1 MLKEYLESIKDLTPE
16 SNELTHRTFLQILL
30 ISLKDDFN
38 TEFKIEHEPKKDK
51 QGGQPDFR
59 VSYQGLNIGYIE
71 NKRVGTDL
79 IQLLKSDQI
88 LKYLELNPNLMLTD
102 YLNFVWV
109 GKDENNAPLIKKEIS
124 VSSLDELSKPLKPNP
139 QTECDLV
146 ELFKSFFN
154 YEAAPITNAKDFATH
169 LSAPTKYLKDAL
181 IQYQEKAQVSS
192 IFNNFKEYLYEEL
205 SFEDFSDALAQT
217 LTYSLFLAKLNHPF
231 EKINLDNVRS
241 SIPENFA
248 VIREM
253 ADFLKKLDAIK
264 EIQWLLDEILSLI
277 NHVNMDSIIKDL
289 NDDKD
294 PYLHFY
300 ETFLSAYDPKLR
312 EKKGVYYTP
321 DSVVKF
327 IINALDSLLKTH
339 FKDAPLGLKSA
350 LDNENIKLLDFATGT
365 GTFLLEAFRK
375 ALETRKTSDGGTST
389 KEDKYQNLLKQFY
402 GFEYL
407 IAPYAIAHLNLSQAF
422 KEEFKKPLKENDAL
436 QIILTN
442 TLIQPS
448 EIAADRGLQP
458 IFEKELKSAQEIKKD
473 EKILIITGNPPY
485 SGASS
490 NEGLFEWEV
499 RATYGIEPEFQTI
512 EIERNVKLT
521 DKIKKLLKNIQT
533 QNEGDKSVKNT
544 NKDALKNLKKL
555 HSKYKLQKEKNPKWL
570 LDDYVKFMRFAQ
582 NKIESLGH
590 GLFGFISNNAF
601 LDNPTFRGLR
611 RSLLECYDELY
622 ILNLHGN
629 ARKKEETPQGAKDEN
644 VFNIM
649 QGVSINLFVKKAQA
663 TKQKILQ
670 KIYYYDVYGERAE
683 KYDFLAQNDL
693 NSIEWLELA
702 PREPFYLLIP
712 QKTSLLDEY
721 EQGFSV
727 QDMFQ
732 VGSTGICSQRDHVV
746 FHKDKESLLKL
757 LKDFSTLEP
766 SELRR
771 IYNIKKDGR
780 DWRLEY
786 AIKDVKANANN
797 LEEYIVSCQYRP
809 FDFYYT
815 YYTGKSKSFIAY
827 PRGEVFKHMLPP
839 PTNPKTPNQTCKNVA
854 LNIARQSKMHGE
866 WRYVMAHKELVD
878 INLIASAG
886 SMGVG
891 YNYPIC
897 QFNNPNY
904 TENFTP
910 EFRSFIDKHY
920 NHSFEPLEVLG
931 YIYALLYSP
940 NYRKRYEE
948 FLKADYPKIL
958 FTNNKDLFRV
968 LSLLGIEL
976 IGLHV
981 LNQESLNHSFEKLKD
996 ATIGGSYYKEAHER
1010 NPIIKK
1016 PSYNEPEQRLYIN
1029 HSAYFRGVSE
1039 EIYNY
1044 MIGGYG
1050 VLDKYLKS
1058 HKNESCNFDHVS
1070 NIIKVIA
1077 RTIEIQK
1084 TLGFLTSDL
1093 PHLKGNDSQALM
1105 QEILQNPPPPPHL
1118 IPISPLSYRAKPKP
1132 SEILTLMPH
1141 SSAKKQAITI
1151 SIAEAEVQPSLYS
1164 VLPNLALI
1172 CDRGSKVSP
1181 ISNVF
1186 VTNMLCDLH
1195 VNGSGSY
1202 AFLLYRLE

>member
-1 MLKEYLESIKDLTPE
+1 MLKEYLEGIKDLTPE
-16 SNELTHRTFLQILL
+16 KNELTHRAFLQILL
-30 ISLKDDFN
+30 KGLKDHFN
-38 TEFKIEHEPKKDK
+38 KELKIEHEPKKDK

-59 VSYQGLNIGYIE
+59 ISYQGLNIGYIE
-71 NKRVGTDL
+71 NKRVGTNL
-79 IQLLKSDQI
+79 SQLLKSDQV

-124 VSSLDELSKPLKPNP
+124 VASPDELSKPLKPNP
-139 QTECDLV
+139 QTERDLI

-169 LSAPTKYLKDAL
+169 LSAPTRYLKDAL
-181 IQYQEKAQVSS
+181 ITYQKDTQVSS

-205 SFEDFSDALAQT
+205 SFEDFSDAFAQT

-241 SIPENFA
+241 SIPKNFA

-264 EIQWLLDEILSLI
+264 EIQWLLNEILSLI
-277 NHVNMDSIIKDL
+277 NHVDMDSIIKDL

-300 ETFLSAYDPKLR
+300 ETFLSTYDHKLR

-448 EIAADRGLQP
+448 EIVAHRGLQP

-473 EKILIITGNPPY
+473 ENILIITGNPPY

-499 RATYGIEPEFQTI
+499 KATYGIDPEFQTI
-512 EIERNVKLT
+512 EIEKNVKLT

-533 QNEGDKSVKNT
+533 QKESNSK
-544 NKDALKNLKKL
+544 KDLKALKSL
-555 HSKYKLQKEKNPKWL
+555 HSKYKLQNEKNPKWL

-582 NKIESLGH
+582 NKIKSLGH

-629 ARKKEETPQGAKDEN
+629 ARKKEKTPQGAKDEN

-649 QGVSINLFVKKAQA
+649 QGVSINLFVKKAQT

-670 KIYYYDVYGERAE
+670 KIYYCDVYGERAG
-683 KYDFLAQNDL
+683 KYAFLAQNDL
-693 NSIEWLELA
+693 NSIEWLEIA
-702 PREPFYLLIP
+702 PRAPFYLLIP
-712 QKTSLLDEY
+712 QETLLLDEY

-732 VGSTGICSQRDHVV
+732 ISSVGIVTG
-746 FHKDKESLLKL
+746 KDRIFIANNAESLKEQVLKYCNE
-757 LKDFSTLEP
+757 FNEQC
-766 SELRR
+766 
-771 IYNIKKDGR
+771 
-780 DWRLEY
+780 
-786 AIKDVKANANN
+786 IKD
-797 LEEYIVSCQYRP
+797 IHYRP
-809 FDFYYT
+809 FDIRKVYYDT
-815 YYTGKSKSFIAY
+815 KKLERARENI
-827 PRGEVFKHMLPP
+827 FKHMLPP
-839 PTNPKTPNQTCKNVA
+839 PPPN
-854 LNIARQSKMHGE
+854 
-866 WRYVMAHKELVD
+866 
-878 INLIASAG
+878 
-886 SMGVG
+886 
-891 YNYPIC
+891 
-897 QFNNPNY
+897 
-904 TENFTP
+904 
-910 EFRSFIDKHY
+910 
-920 NHSFEPLEVLG
+920 
-931 YIYALLYSP
+931 
-940 NYRKRYEE
+940 
-948 FLKADYPKIL
+948 
-958 FTNNKDLFRV
+958 
-968 LSLLGIEL
+968 
-976 IGLHV
+976 
-981 LNQESLNHSFEKLKD
+981 
-996 ATIGGSYYKEAHER
+996 
-1010 NPIIKK
+1010 K
-1016 PSYNEPEQRLYIN
+1016 P
-1029 HSAYFRGVSE
+1029 
-1039 EIYNY
+1039 
-1044 MIGGYG
+1044 
-1050 VLDKYLKS
+1050 
-1058 HKNESCNFDHVS
+1058 
-1070 NIIKVIA
+1070 
-1077 RTIEIQK
+1077 
-1084 TLGFLTSDL
+1084 
-1093 PHLKGNDSQALM
+1093 
-1105 QEILQNPPPPPHL
+1105 
-1118 IPISPLSYRAKPKP
+1118 
-1132 SEILTLMPH
+1132 
-1141 SSAKKQAITI
+1141 
-1151 SIAEAEVQPSLYS
+1151 
-1164 VLPNLALI
+1164 
-1172 CDRGSKVSP
+1172 
-1181 ISNVF
+1181 
-1186 VTNMLCDLH
+1186 
-1195 VNGSGSY
+1195 
-1202 AFLLYRLE
+1202 

>member
-1 MLKEYLESIKDLTPE
+1 MLKEYLEGIKDLTPE
-16 SNELTHRTFLQILL
+16 KNELTHRLFLHNLL
-30 ISLKDDFN
+30 DKLKNHFN
-38 TEFKIEHEPKKDK
+38 KEFKIEHEPNRDK

-71 NKRVGTDL
+71 NKKVGTDL
-79 IQLLKSDQI
+79 SQLLKSDQI
-88 LKYLELNPNLMLTD
+88 LKYLELNPNLMLTN
-102 YLNFVWV
+102 YLNFMWV
-109 GKDENNAPLIKKEIS
+109 GKDEKNAPLIKKEIS
-124 VSSLDELSKPLKPNP
+124 VASLDELSKPLKPNP
-139 QTECDLV
+139 QTERDLIGF
-146 ELFKSFFN
+146 FKGFFN

-181 IQYQEKAQVSS
+181 IKYQEKVQVSS

-241 SIPENFA
+241 SIPKNFA

-264 EIQWLLDEILSLI
+264 EIQWLLNEILSLI
-277 NHVNMDSIIKDL
+277 NHVDMDSIIKDL

-327 IINALDSLLKTH
+327 IINALDSLLKTR

-375 ALETRKTSDGGTST
+375 ALETRKTSDGGIST

-448 EIAADRGLQP
+448 EIAAHRGLQP
-458 IFEKELKSAQEIKKD
+458 IFEKELKSAQEIKKN

-499 RATYGIEPEFQTI
+499 KATYGIEPEFQTI
-512 EIERNVKLT
+512 EIEKNVKLT

-533 QNEGDKSVKNT
+533 QKQGDKSVKNT
-544 NKDALKNLKKL
+544 NKNALKKLKKL
-555 HSKYKLQKEKNPKWL
+555 HSKYKLQKERNPKWL

-644 VFNIM
+644 VFNVM

-663 TKQKILQ
+663 TKQKIH
-670 KIYYYDVYGERAE
+670 YYDVYGQRAA
-683 KYDFLAQNDL
+683 KYAFLAQNDL

-702 PREPFYLLIP
+702 PRAPFYLLIP
-712 QKTSLLDEY
+712 QETPLLDEY

-727 QDMFQ
+727 QEVFQ

-771 IYNIKKDGR
+771 KYNIKKDGR

-839 PTNPKTPNQTCKNVA
+839 PPPTNPKTPNQTRKNVA

-891 YNYPIC
+891 YNYPLYR
-897 QFNNPNY
+897 FRDPNY

-958 FTNNKDLFRV
+958 FTNNKDLFRA

-981 LNQESLNHSFEKLKD
+981 LNQESLNYSFEKLKD
-996 ATIGGSYYKEAHER
+996 ATIGESCYKEEHD
-1010 NPIIKK
+1010 PIIKK
-1016 PSYNEPEQRLYIN
+1016 PLHNEPEKRFYIN
-1029 HSAYFRGVSE
+1029 HSAYFRGVSK
-1039 EIYNY
+1039 EIHDYR
-1044 MIGGYG
+1044 IGGYC

-1058 HKNESCNFDHVS
+1058 HKNEPCVFDHVS

-1105 QEILQNPPPPPHL
+1105 QEILQNPPPPPFNTN
-1118 IPISPLSYRAKPKP
+1118 I
-1132 SEILTLMPH
+1132 
-1141 SSAKKQAITI
+1141 
-1151 SIAEAEVQPSLYS
+1151 
-1164 VLPNLALI
+1164 ALI
-1172 CDRGSKVSP
+1172 LSRQAKAIGDFDFNATFISKEASDNNIYRRGGGS
-1181 ISNVF
+1181 VF
-1186 VTNMLCDLH
+1186 PLFCI
-1195 VNGSGSY
+1195 
-1202 AFLLYRLE
+1202 A

>member
-1 MLKEYLESIKDLTPE
+1 MLKEYLESIKDLTE
-16 SNELTHRTFLQILL
+16 GNELTHRPSLYNLL
-30 ISLKDDFN
+30 NRLKDNFN
-38 TEFKIEHEPKKDK
+38 KEFKIEHEPKKE
-51 QGGQPDFR
+51 QGNQPDFR
-59 VSYQGLNIGYIE
+59 VSFQGLNIGYIE
-71 NKRVGTDL
+71 NKRVGVNL
-79 IQLLKSDQI
+79 SQLLKSDQI
-88 LKYLELNPNLMLTD
+88 RKYLELNPNLMLTD

-109 GKDENNAPLIKKEIS
+109 GKDENNAPLVKKEIS
-124 VSSLDELSKPLKPNP
+124 VASPDELSKPLKPKP
-139 QTECDLV
+139 QTERNLI

-154 YEAAPITNAKDFATH
+154 HEATPITNAKDFATH
-169 LSAPTKYLKDAL
+169 LSPRTRYLKDAL
-181 IQYQEKAQVSS
+181 IKYQEKAQVSS
-192 IFNNFKEYLYEEL
+192 IFKNFKEYLYEEL

-253 ADFLKKLDAIK
+253 ADFLKKLDGIK
-264 EIQWLLDEILSLI
+264 EIQWLLNEILSSI
-277 NHVNMDSIIKDL
+277 NHVGMDSILKDL

-312 EKKGVYYTP
+312 ESKGVYYTP

-350 LDNENIKLLDFATGT
+350 LDNGNIKLLDFATGT

-375 ALETRKTSDGGTST
+375 ALEMRKTSDGGIST

-422 KEEFKKPLKENDAL
+422 KEEFKKPLKESDAL
-436 QIILTN
+436 KIILTN

-448 EIAADRGLQP
+448 EIAAYRGLNP
-458 IFEKELKSAQEIKKD
+458 IFETELLNAQEIKKD
-473 EKILIITGNPPY
+473 ENILIITGNPPY

-499 RATYGIEPEFQTI
+499 KATYGIEPEFQTI
-512 EIERNVKLT
+512 EIEKKVKLT
-521 DKIKKLLKNIQT
+521 DKIKTLLSSIQI
-533 QNEGDKSVKNT
+533 QKQGDKSVKNT
-544 NKDALKNLKKL
+544 NKDALKSLKQL
-555 HSKYKLQKEKNPKWL
+555 YSKYKLQDEKNPKWL

-629 ARKKEETPQGAKDEN
+629 ARKKEKTPQGADDEN
-644 VFNIM
+644 VFNIK
-649 QGVSINLFVKKAQA
+649 QGVSINLFVKKAQT
-663 TKQKILQ
+663 TKQKIH
-670 KIYYYDVYGERAE
+670 YYDVYGERAE
-683 KYDFLAQNDL
+683 KYAFLAQNDL
-693 NSIEWLELA
+693 NSIEWLELT
-702 PREPFYLLIP
+702 PREPFYLLLP
-712 QKTSLLDEY
+712 LETRLLDEY

-727 QDMFQ
+727 KDMFQ
-732 VGSTGICSQRDHVV
+732 VGGTGICSQRDHVV
-746 FHKDKESLLKL
+746 FHKTKESLLKL

-771 IYNIKKDGR
+771 KYDIGNDGR

-786 AIKDVKANANN
+786 AIRDVRANADN
-797 LEEYIVSCQYRP
+797 LEKYIVLCQYRP
-809 FDFYYT
+809 FDYRWT

-827 PRGEVFKHMLPP
+827 PRGDVFKHMLPP
-839 PTNPKTPNQTCKNVA
+839 PPPTNPKIPNQTRKNVA
-854 LNIARQSKMHGE
+854 LNTPRQLKNNDKS
-866 WRYVMAHKELVD
+866 WTQCFISSR
-878 INLIASAG
+878 INDQGLSSGGNGAG
-886 SMGVG
+886 V
-891 YNYPIC
+891 NYPLY
-897 QFNNPNY
+897 QFRDPNY

-910 EFRSFIDKHY
+910 EFRDFIDKHY
-920 NHSFEPLEVLG
+920 NHSFEPLEILG

-948 FLKADYPKIL
+948 FLKIDYPKIL
-958 FTNNKDLFRV
+958 FTENKDLFRV

-981 LNQESLNHSFEKLKD
+981 LNQESLNYSFEKLKD
-996 ATIGGSYYKEAHER
+996 ATIGESCYIEVHER

-1016 PSYNEPEQRLYIN
+1016 PSHNEQRLYIN
-1029 HSAYFRGVSE
+1029 HSAYFSGVSQ
-1039 EIYNY
+1039 EIYDY
-1044 MIGGYG
+1044 RIGGYC

-1058 HKNESCNFDHVS
+1058 HKNESCDFDHVTR
-1070 NIIKVIA
+1070 IIKVIA

-1093 PHLKGNDSQALM
+1093 PHLKGNVSEALM

-1132 SEILTLMPH
+1132 SETLTLIPH
-1141 SSAKKQAITI
+1141 SSAKKQAITT
-1151 SIAEAEVQPSLYS
+1151 STAEAEDWLSPYS
-1164 VLPNLALI
+1164 VSPNLALI
-1172 CDRGSKVSP
+1172 CDRGSKVSL
-1181 ISNVF
+1181 ISNLF
-1186 VTNMLCDLH
+1186 VTNMLCHLH

-1202 AFLLYRLE
+1202 AFLLYRLGSK

>member
-16 SNELTHRTFLQILL
+16 KNELTHRPSLYNLL
-30 ISLKDDFN
+30 NRLKDHFN
-38 TEFKIEHEPKKDK
+38 KEFKIEHEPKRE
-51 QGGQPDFR
+51 QGSQPDFR
-59 VSYQGLNIGYIE
+59 VSFQGFNIGYIE
-71 NKRVGTDL
+71 NKKAGVNL
-79 IQLLKSDQI
+79 SQLLKEDQI
-88 LKYLELNPNLMLTD
+88 RKYLELNPNLMLTD
-102 YLNFVWV
+102 YLNFMWV
-109 GKDENNAPLIKKEIS
+109 GKDENNAPSIKKEIS
-124 VSSLDELSKPLKPNP
+124 IASLDELSKPLKPKP
-139 QTECDLV
+139 QTERDLI

-154 YEAAPITNAKDFATH
+154 HEAAPIANAKDFATH
-169 LSAPTKYLKDAL
+169 LSPRTKYLKDAL
-181 IQYQEKAQVSS
+181 IKYQEKVQVSS
-192 IFNNFKEYLYEEL
+192 IFKNFKEYLYEEL

-253 ADFLKKLDAIK
+253 ADFLKKLDGIK
-264 EIQWLLDEILSLI
+264 EIQWLLNEILSLI
-277 NHVNMDSIIKDL
+277 NHVDMGSILKDL

-312 EKKGVYYTP
+312 ESKGVYYTP

-375 ALETRKTSDGGTST
+375 ALEMRKTSDGGIST

-436 QIILTN
+436 KIILTN

-448 EIAADRGLQP
+448 EIADDRGLQP
-458 IFEKELKSAQEIKKD
+458 IFEEELKSAQKIKKD
-473 EKILIITGNPPY
+473 ENILIITGNPPY

-499 RATYGIEPEFQTI
+499 KATYGIEPEFQTI
-512 EIERNVKLT
+512 EIEKNVKLT
-521 DKIKKLLKNIQT
+521 DKIKTLLKNIQT
-533 QNEGDKSVKNT
+533 QKESGGKN
-544 NKDALKNLKKL
+544 ALKNLKQL
-555 HSKYKLQKEKNPKWL
+555 HSKYKLQKERNPKWL
-570 LDDYVKFMRFAQ
+570 SDDYVKFMRFAQ

-629 ARKKEETPQGAKDEN
+629 ARKKEKTPQGTKDEN
-644 VFNIM
+644 VFNIK
-649 QGVSINLFVKKAQA
+649 QGVSINLFVKKAQT
-663 TKQKILQ
+663 TKQKIH
-670 KIYYYDVYGERAE
+670 YYDVYGERAE
-683 KYDFLAQNDL
+683 KYAFLAQNDL
-693 NSIEWLELA
+693 NSIEWLELT
-702 PREPFYLLIP
+702 PREPFYSLLP
-712 QKTSLLDEY
+712 LETSLLDEY

-732 VGSTGICSQRDHVV
+732 ISSVGIVTGRDRI
-746 FHKDKESLLKL
+746 FIANNTESLK
-757 LKDFSTLEP
+757 EQV
-766 SELRR
+766 LR
-771 IYNIKKDGR
+771 YCN
-780 DWRLEY
+780 EFNEQC
-786 AIKDVKANANN
+786 IKD
-797 LEEYIVSCQYRP
+797 IHYRP
-809 FDFYYT
+809 FDIRKVYYDT
-815 YYTGKSKSFIAY
+815 KKLERARENT
-827 PRGEVFKHMLPP
+827 FKHMLPPPP
-839 PTNPKTPNQTCKNVA
+839 PTNPKTPNQTRKNAA
-854 LNIARQSKMHGE
+854 LNTPRQLKNNDKS
-866 WRYVMAHKELVD
+866 WTQCF
-878 INLIASAG
+878 INSHINDQGLSSGGNGAG
-886 SMGVG
+886 V
-891 YNYPIC
+891 NYPLY
-897 QFNNPNY
+897 QFRDPNY

-920 NHSFEPLEVLG
+920 NHPFEPLEVLG

-940 NYRKRYEE
+940 NYRKRYKD

-958 FTNNKDLFRV
+958 FTKNKDLFRV

-981 LNQESLNHSFEKLKD
+981 LNQESLNYSFEKLKD
-996 ATIGGSYYKEAHER
+996 ATIGESYYKEAHDR
-1010 NPIIKK
+1010 IIKK
-1016 PSYNEPEQRLYIN
+1016 PAYNEPEQRLYIN
-1029 HSAYFRGVSE
+1029 HSAYFRGVSK
-1039 EIYNY
+1039 EIHDY

-1058 HKNESCNFDHVS
+1058 HKNESCDFDHVS

-1093 PHLKGNDSQALM
+1093 PHLKGNDSEALM
-1105 QEILQNPPPPPHL
+1105 QEILQNPPPPPPFNTN
-1118 IPISPLSYRAKPKP
+1118 I
-1132 SEILTLMPH
+1132 
-1141 SSAKKQAITI
+1141 
-1151 SIAEAEVQPSLYS
+1151 
-1164 VLPNLALI
+1164 ALI
-1172 CDRGSKVSP
+1172 LSRQAKAIGDFDFDGAFISKEASDNNIYRRGGGS
-1181 ISNVF
+1181 VF
-1186 VTNMLCDLH
+1186 PLFCLV
-1195 VNGSGSY
+1195 
-1202 AFLLYRLE
+1202 

>member
-16 SNELTHRTFLQILL
+16 KNELTHRSFLHNLL
-30 ISLKDDFN
+30 DKLKNHFN
-38 TEFKIEHEPKKDK
+38 KEFKIEHEPKRD
-51 QGGQPDFR
+51 QGSQPDFR

-79 IQLLKSDQI
+79 NRLSKSDQV

-109 GKDENNAPLIKKEIS
+109 GKDEENKPLIKKEIS
-124 VSSLDELSKPLKPNP
+124 VASPDELSKPLKPNP
-139 QTECDLV
+139 QTECDLI
-146 ELFKSFFN
+146 ELFKGFFN

-181 IQYQEKAQVSS
+181 ITYQKDTQVSS
-192 IFNNFKEYLYEEL
+192 IFKNFKEYLYEEL
-205 SFEDFSDALAQT
+205 SFEDFSDAFAQT
-217 LTYSLFLAKLNHPF
+217 LTYSLFIAKLNHPF

-241 SIPENFA
+241 SIPKNFA

-264 EIQWLLDEILSLI
+264 EIQWLLNEILSLI
-277 NHVNMDSIIKDL
+277 NHVDMDSIIKDL

-339 FKDAPLGLKSA
+339 FKDASLGLKSA

-375 ALETRKTSDGGTST
+375 VLETRKTSDGGTST

-436 QIILTN
+436 KIILTN

-448 EIAADRGLQP
+448 EIVAYRGLNP
-458 IFEKELKSAQEIKKD
+458 IFEKELSNAQEIKKD

-499 RATYGIEPEFQTI
+499 KATYGIEPEFQTI
-512 EIERNVKLT
+512 EIEKKVKLT
-521 DKIKKLLKNIQT
+521 DKIQTLLSSVQIQKQSGSKN
-533 QNEGDKSVKNT
+533 
-544 NKDALKNLKKL
+544 ALKELKSL

-582 NKIESLGH
+582 NKIKSLGH

-629 ARKKEETPQGAKDEN
+629 ARKKEKTPQGAKKDEN

-663 TKQKILQ
+663 TRQKIH
-670 KIYYYDVYGERAE
+670 YYDVYGERAE
-683 KYDFLAQNDL
+683 KYAFLAQNDL
-693 NSIEWLELA
+693 NSINWLELA

-712 QKTSLLDEY
+712 QETPLLEEY

-771 IYNIKKDGR
+771 IYKIKEDSR

-797 LEEYIVSCQYRP
+797 LEEYIVLCQYRP
-809 FDFYYT
+809 FDYRWT

-827 PRGEVFKHMLPP
+827 PRGEVFKHMLPPP

-891 YNYPIC
+891 YNYPIY

-940 NYRKRYEE
+940 NYRKRYED

-981 LNQESLNHSFEKLKD
+981 LNKESLNYSFEKLKD
-996 ATIGGSYYKEAHER
+996 ATIGESCYSPSSKLTEVHER
-1010 NPIIKK
+1010 NPIISKK
-1016 PSYNEPEQRLYIN
+1016 PAYNEPEQCLYIN
-1029 HSAYFRGVSE
+1029 SSAYFRGVSQ
-1039 EIYNY
+1039 EIHDY

-1058 HKNESCNFDHVS
+1058 HKDEPCNFDHVT

-1084 TLGFLTSDL
+1084 TLDILTSDL
-1093 PHLKGNDSQALM
+1093 PHLKGNDSQASM
-1105 QEILQNPPPPPHL
+1105 QEILQNPPHPPHL

-1132 SEILTLMPH
+1132 ALTLMPH
-1141 SSAKKQAITI
+1141 SSAKKQAIST
-1151 SIAEAEVQPSLYS
+1151 SVTEAEVQPSLYS
-1164 VLPNLALI
+1164 ALSNLALI

-1202 AFLLYRLE
+1202 AFLLYRLGSK

>member
-1 MLKEYLESIKDLTPE
+1 
-16 SNELTHRTFLQILL
+16 
-30 ISLKDDFN
+30 
-38 TEFKIEHEPKKDK
+38 
-51 QGGQPDFR
+51 
-59 VSYQGLNIGYIE
+59 
-71 NKRVGTDL
+71 
-79 IQLLKSDQI
+79 
-88 LKYLELNPNLMLTD
+88 
-102 YLNFVWV
+102 
-109 GKDENNAPLIKKEIS
+109 
-124 VSSLDELSKPLKPNP
+124 
-139 QTECDLV
+139 
-146 ELFKSFFN
+146 
-154 YEAAPITNAKDFATH
+154 
-169 LSAPTKYLKDAL
+169 
-181 IQYQEKAQVSS
+181 
-192 IFNNFKEYLYEEL
+192 
-205 SFEDFSDALAQT
+205 
-217 LTYSLFLAKLNHPF
+217 
-231 EKINLDNVRS
+231 
-241 SIPENFA
+241 
-248 VIREM
+248 
-253 ADFLKKLDAIK
+253 
-264 EIQWLLDEILSLI
+264 
-277 NHVNMDSIIKDL
+277 
-289 NDDKD
+289 
-294 PYLHFY
+294 
-300 ETFLSAYDPKLR
+300 
-312 EKKGVYYTP
+312 
-321 DSVVKF
+321 
-327 IINALDSLLKTH
+327 
-339 FKDAPLGLKSA
+339 
-350 LDNENIKLLDFATGT
+350 
-365 GTFLLEAFRK
+365 EAFRK

-448 EIAADRGLQP
+448 EIVAYRGLSP
-458 IFEKELKSAQEIKKD
+458 IFEKELSNAQEIKKN

-499 RATYGIEPEFQTI
+499 KATYGIEPEFQTI
-512 EIERNVKLT
+512 EIEKKVKLT
-521 DKIKKLLKNIQT
+521 AKIQTLLNNIQKQKESGSKNALKELKN
-533 QNEGDKSVKNT
+533 
-544 NKDALKNLKKL
+544 L
-555 HSKYKLQKEKNPKWL
+555 HSKYKLQKEKNPKWI

-629 ARKKEETPQGAKDEN
+629 ARKKEETPQDTKDEN
-644 VFNIM
+644 VFNIK
-649 QGVSINLFVKKAQA
+649 QGVSINLFVKKAPT
-663 TKQKILQ
+663 TKQKIF
-670 KIYYYDVYGERAE
+670 YYDVYGQRAE
-683 KYDFLAQNDL
+683 KYAFLARNDL
-693 NSIEWLELA
+693 NSINWLELA
-702 PREPFYLLIP
+702 PREPFYLLLP
-712 QKTSLLDEY
+712 LETPLLDEY

-771 IYNIKKDGR
+771 VYKIKKDGR

-786 AIKDVKANANN
+786 AIRDVRANANN

-839 PTNPKTPNQTCKNVA
+839 PQKKTNPKTPNQTRKNVA
-854 LNIARQSKMHGE
+854 LNTPRQLKNNDKS
-866 WRYVMAHKELVD
+866 WTQCFISSC
-878 INLIASAG
+878 INDQGLSSGGNGAG
-886 SMGVG
+886 V
-891 YNYPIC
+891 NYPLY
-897 QFNNPNY
+897 QFKHPNY

-920 NHSFEPLEVLG
+920 SHHFEPLEVLG
-931 YIYALLYSP
+931 YIYALLYSQ
-940 NYRKRYEE
+940 NYRKRYGD
-948 FLKADYPKIL
+948 FLKIDYPKIL

-981 LNQESLNHSFEKLKD
+981 LNKESLNHSFEKLKD
-996 ATIGGSYYKEAHER
+996 ATIGESCYKEAHER
-1010 NPIIKK
+1010 NPIISKK

-1029 HSAYFRGVSE
+1029 HSAYFRGVSQ

-1044 MIGGYG
+1044 RIGGYG

-1058 HKNESCNFDHVS
+1058 HKNEHCNFDRVS

-1093 PHLKGNDSQALM
+1093 PHLKGNGSEALM
-1105 QEILQNPPPPPHL
+1105 QEILQNPPPPPPFNTN
-1118 IPISPLSYRAKPKP
+1118 I
-1132 SEILTLMPH
+1132 
-1141 SSAKKQAITI
+1141 
-1151 SIAEAEVQPSLYS
+1151 
-1164 VLPNLALI
+1164 ALI
-1172 CDRGSKVSP
+1172 LSRQAKAIGDFDFDAAFISKEASDNNIYRRGG
-1181 ISNVF
+1181 
-1186 VTNMLCDLH
+1186 
-1195 VNGSGSY
+1195 GS
-1202 AFLLYRLE
+1202 AFPLFCLV

>member
-16 SNELTHRTFLQILL
+16 SNELTHRPSLYNLL
-30 ISLKDDFN
+30 DGLKKNFN
-38 TEFKIEHEPKKDK
+38 KEFKIEHESKRER
-51 QGGQPDFR
+51 GSQPDFR
-59 VSYQGLNIGYIE
+59 ISYQGLNIGYIE
-71 NKRVGTDL
+71 NKKVGTDL
-79 IQLLKSDQI
+79 NQLLKNDQV

-102 YLNFVWV
+102 YLNFMWV

-124 VSSLDELSKPLKPNP
+124 VASLDELSKPLKPNP
-139 QTECDLV
+139 QTERDLI

-154 YEAAPITNAKDFATH
+154 HEAAPITNAKDFATH
-169 LSAPTKYLKDAL
+169 LSTPTKYLKDAL
-181 IQYQEKAQVSS
+181 IQYQKDMQVSS
-192 IFNNFKEYLYEEL
+192 IFKNFKEYLYEEL
-205 SFEDFSDALAQT
+205 SFEDFSDAFAQT
-217 LTYSLFLAKLNHPF
+217 LTYSLFIAKLNHPF

-264 EIQWLLDEILSLI
+264 EIQWLLNEILSLI
-277 NHVNMDSIIKDL
+277 NHVDMDSIIKDL

-375 ALETRKTSDGGTST
+375 ALEVRKTSDGGTST

-473 EKILIITGNPPY
+473 ENILIITGNPPY
-485 SGASS
+485 SGASE
-490 NEGLFEWEV
+490 NKGLFEWEV
-499 RATYGIEPEFQTI
+499 KATYGIEPEFQTI
-512 EIERNVKLT
+512 EIEKNIKLT
-521 DKIKKLLKNIQT
+521 DKIQTLLSSVQIQKQSGSKNALKELKN
-533 QNEGDKSVKNT
+533 
-544 NKDALKNLKKL
+544 L

-570 LDDYVKFMRFAQ
+570 LDDYMKFMRFAQ

-629 ARKKEETPQGAKDEN
+629 ARKKEKTPQGAKDEN

-663 TKQKILQ
+663 TKQKIH
-670 KIYYYDVYGERAE
+670 YYDVYGQRAE

-712 QKTSLLDEY
+712 QKTPLLEEY

-727 QDMFQ
+727 QEMFQ
-732 VGSTGICSQRDHVV
+732 VGGTGICSKRDHVV

-771 IYNIKKDGR
+771 IYNIKKDSR
-780 DWRLEY
+780 DWRLNN
-786 AIKDVKANANN
+786 AIKEVKTNIKR
-797 LEEYIVSCQYRP
+797 LEEYIVLCQYRP
-809 FDFYYT
+809 FDYRWT
-815 YYTGKSKSFIAY
+815 YYTPNSRTFLAY
-827 PRGEVFKHMLPP
+827 PVYDVFKHMLPP
-839 PTNPKTPNQTCKNVA
+839 PPPQQTLK
-854 LNIARQSKMHGE
+854 H
-866 WRYVMAHKELVD
+866 
-878 INLIASAG
+878 
-886 SMGVG
+886 
-891 YNYPIC
+891 PI
-897 QFNNPNY
+897 
-904 TENFTP
+904 
-910 EFRSFIDKHY
+910 K
-920 NHSFEPLEVLG
+920 
-931 YIYALLYSP
+931 
-940 NYRKRYEE
+940 
-948 FLKADYPKIL
+948 
-958 FTNNKDLFRV
+958 
-968 LSLLGIEL
+968 
-976 IGLHV
+976 
-981 LNQESLNHSFEKLKD
+981 
-996 ATIGGSYYKEAHER
+996 
-1010 NPIIKK
+1010 
-1016 PSYNEPEQRLYIN
+1016 
-1029 HSAYFRGVSE
+1029 
-1039 EIYNY
+1039 
-1044 MIGGYG
+1044 
-1050 VLDKYLKS
+1050 
-1058 HKNESCNFDHVS
+1058 
-1070 NIIKVIA
+1070 
-1077 RTIEIQK
+1077 
-1084 TLGFLTSDL
+1084 
-1093 PHLKGNDSQALM
+1093 
-1105 QEILQNPPPPPHL
+1105 
-1118 IPISPLSYRAKPKP
+1118 RAKM
-1132 SEILTLMPH
+1132 SRSTPH
-1141 SSAKKQAITI
+1141 D
-1151 SIAEAEVQPSLYS
+1151 
-1164 VLPNLALI
+1164 N
-1172 CDRGSKVSP
+1172 
-1181 ISNVF
+1181 
-1186 VTNMLCDLH
+1186 
-1195 VNGSGSY
+1195 
-1202 AFLLYRLE
+1202 

>member
-1 MLKEYLESIKDLTPE
+1 MLKEYLESIKDLTLE
-16 SNELTHRTFLQILL
+16 KNELTHRPSLYNLL
-30 ISLKDDFN
+30 ISLKENFN
-38 TEFKIEHEPKKDK
+38 KEFKIEHEPKRE
-51 QGGQPDFR
+51 QGSQPDFR
-59 VSYQGLNIGYIE
+59 ISYQGLNIGYIE
-71 NKRVGTDL
+71 NKRVGTNL
-79 IQLLKSDQI
+79 SQLLKSDQV

-102 YLNFVWV
+102 YLKFVWV
-109 GKDENNAPLIKKEIS
+109 GKDEENKPLIKGEIS
-124 VSSLDELSKPLKPNP
+124 IASPDELSKPLKPNP
-139 QTECDLV
+139 QTERDLI

-154 YEAAPITNAKDFATH
+154 HEAAPITNAKDFATH

-181 IQYQEKAQVSS
+181 IKYQEKAQVSS
-192 IFNNFKEYLYEEL
+192 IFKNFKEYLYEEL
-205 SFEDFSDALAQT
+205 SFEDFSDAFAQT

-241 SIPENFA
+241 SIPKNFA

-253 ADFLKKLDAIK
+253 ADFLKKLDEIE
-264 EIQWLLDEILSLI
+264 EIQWLLNEILSSI
-277 NHVNMDSIIKDL
+277 NHVDMDSILKDL

-312 EKKGVYYTP
+312 ESKGVYYTP

-422 KEEFKKPLKENDAL
+422 KQEFKKPLKENDAL

-448 EIAADRGLQP
+448 EIAAYRGLQP
-458 IFEKELKSAQEIKKD
+458 IFEKELKSAQKIKKD

-485 SGASS
+485 SGASE
-490 NEGLFEWEV
+490 NKGLFEWEV
-499 RATYGIEPEFQTI
+499 KATYGIEPESQTI
-512 EIERNVKLT
+512 EIEKNVKLT
-521 DKIKKLLKNIQT
+521 DKIQTLLSSVQIQKESGSKN
-533 QNEGDKSVKNT
+533 
-544 NKDALKNLKKL
+544 ALKELKKL
-555 HSKYKLQKEKNPKWL
+555 HSKYKLQNEKNPKWL

-582 NKIESLGH
+582 NKIKSLGH

-629 ARKKEETPQGAKDEN
+629 ARKKEKTPQGAKDEN
-644 VFNIM
+644 VFNIK

-663 TKQKILQ
+663 TKQKIH
-670 KIYYYDVYGERAE
+670 YYDVYGQRAE
-683 KYDFLAQNDL
+683 KYAFLAQHDL

-702 PREPFYLLIP
+702 PRAPFYLLLP
-712 QKTSLLDEY
+712 LKTPLLDEY

-732 VGSTGICSQRDHVV
+732 IGSTGICSQRDHVV

-771 IYNIKKDGR
+771 IYKIKKDGR

-809 FDFYYT
+809 FDYRWT

-827 PRGEVFKHMLPP
+827 PRGEVFKHMLQITSPTSTRNTTPP
-839 PTNPKTPNQTCKNVA
+839 PLHHTTQHNPPQTETNPNSATQHPHTHNTQQT
-854 LNIARQSKMHGE
+854 
-866 WRYVMAHKELVD
+866 
-878 INLIASAG
+878 
-886 SMGVG
+886 
-891 YNYPIC
+891 
-897 QFNNPNY
+897 
-904 TENFTP
+904 
-910 EFRSFIDKHY
+910 
-920 NHSFEPLEVLG
+920 
-931 YIYALLYSP
+931 
-940 NYRKRYEE
+940 
-948 FLKADYPKIL
+948 
-958 FTNNKDLFRV
+958 TNN
-968 LSLLGIEL
+968 
-976 IGLHV
+976 
-981 LNQESLNHSFEKLKD
+981 
-996 ATIGGSYYKEAHER
+996 
-1010 NPIIKK
+1010 
-1016 PSYNEPEQRLYIN
+1016 
-1029 HSAYFRGVSE
+1029 
-1039 EIYNY
+1039 
-1044 MIGGYG
+1044 
-1050 VLDKYLKS
+1050 
-1058 HKNESCNFDHVS
+1058 
-1070 NIIKVIA
+1070 
-1077 RTIEIQK
+1077 
-1084 TLGFLTSDL
+1084 
-1093 PHLKGNDSQALM
+1093 
-1105 QEILQNPPPPPHL
+1105 
-1118 IPISPLSYRAKPKP
+1118 
-1132 SEILTLMPH
+1132 
-1141 SSAKKQAITI
+1141 
-1151 SIAEAEVQPSLYS
+1151 
-1164 VLPNLALI
+1164 
-1172 CDRGSKVSP
+1172 
-1181 ISNVF
+1181 
-1186 VTNMLCDLH
+1186 
-1195 VNGSGSY
+1195 
-1202 AFLLYRLE
+1202 

>member
-16 SNELTHRTFLQILL
+16 KNELAHRSFLQNLL
-30 ISLKDDFN
+30 NRLKDHFN
-38 TEFKIEHEPKKDK
+38 KEFKIEHEPKRE
-51 QGGQPDFR
+51 QGSQPDFR
-59 VSYQGLNIGYIE
+59 VSFQGLNIGYIE
-71 NKRVGTDL
+71 NKKVGTDL
-79 IQLLKSDQI
+79 RQTLKSEKNDQI

-102 YLNFVWV
+102 YLNFMWV

-124 VSSLDELSKPLKPNP
+124 VASLDELSKPLKPKP
-139 QTECDLV
+139 QTERDLI

-154 YEAAPITNAKDFATH
+154 HEAAPITNAKDFATH
-169 LSAPTKYLKDAL
+169 LSPRTRYLKDAL
-181 IQYQEKAQVSS
+181 IKYQEKAQVSS
-192 IFNNFKEYLYEEL
+192 IFKNFKEYLYEEL

-253 ADFLKKLDAIK
+253 ADFLKKLDGIK
-264 EIQWLLDEILSLI
+264 EIQWLLNEILSSI
-277 NHVNMDSIIKDL
+277 NHVDMDSIIKDL

-312 EKKGVYYTP
+312 ESKGVYYTP

-375 ALETRKTSDGGTST
+375 ALEMRKTSDGGIST

-407 IAPYAIAHLNLSQAF
+407 IAPYAIAHLNISQAF

-436 QIILTN
+436 KIILTN

-448 EIAADRGLQP
+448 EIAAYRGLNP
-458 IFEKELKSAQEIKKD
+458 IFETELLNAQEIKKD
-473 EKILIITGNPPY
+473 ENILIITGNPPY

-499 RATYGIEPEFQTI
+499 KATYGIEPKFQII
-512 EIERNVKLT
+512 EIEKKVKLT
-521 DKIKKLLKNIQT
+521 DKIKALLSSVQIQK
-533 QNEGDKSVKNT
+533 QGDKSVKNT
-544 NKDALKNLKKL
+544 SKDALKNLKNL
-555 HSKYKLQKEKNPKWL
+555 HSKYKLQNEKNPKWL

-629 ARKKEETPQGAKDEN
+629 ARKKEKAPQGADDEN
-644 VFNIM
+644 VFNIK
-649 QGVSINLFVKKAQA
+649 QGVSINLFVKKAQT
-663 TKQKILQ
+663 TKQKIH
-670 KIYYYDVYGERAE
+670 YYDIYGERAE
-683 KYDFLAQNDL
+683 KYAFLAQNDL
-693 NSIEWLELA
+693 NSIEWLEIT
-702 PREPFYLLIP
+702 PREPFYLLLP
-712 QKTSLLDEY
+712 LEMRLLDEY

-732 VGSTGICSQRDHVV
+732 ISSVGIVTGRDRI
-746 FHKDKESLLKL
+746 FIANNTESLKEQVLKYCNE
-757 LKDFSTLEP
+757 FNEQC
-766 SELRR
+766 
-771 IYNIKKDGR
+771 
-780 DWRLEY
+780 
-786 AIKDVKANANN
+786 IKD
-797 LEEYIVSCQYRP
+797 IHYRP
-809 FDFYYT
+809 FDIRKVYYDT
-815 YYTGKSKSFIAY
+815 KKLERARENT
-827 PRGEVFKHMLPP
+827 FKHMLPPPP
-839 PTNPKTPNQTCKNVA
+839 PTNPKTPNQTRKNVA
-854 LNIARQSKMHGE
+854 LNTPRQLKNNDKSWTQCFISSH
-866 WRYVMAHKELVD
+866 
-878 INLIASAG
+878 INDQGLSSGGNGAG
-886 SMGVG
+886 V
-891 YNYPIC
+891 NYPLY
-897 QFNNPNY
+897 QFRDPNY

-910 EFRSFIDKHY
+910 KFRDFIDKHY
-920 NHSFEPLEVLG
+920 NHSFEPLEILG

-948 FLKADYPKIL
+948 FLKIDYPKIL
-958 FTNNKDLFRV
+958 FTKNKDLFRV

-981 LNQESLNHSFEKLKD
+981 LNQKSLNYSFEKLKD
-996 ATIGGSYYKEAHER
+996 ATIGESCYIEMHER

-1016 PSYNEPEQRLYIN
+1016 PSHNEQRLYIN
-1029 HSAYFRGVSE
+1029 HSAYFSGVSQ
-1039 EIYNY
+1039 EIYDY
-1044 MIGGYG
+1044 RIGGYC

-1058 HKNESCNFDHVS
+1058 HKNEPCDFDHVTR
-1070 NIIKVIA
+1070 IIKIIA

-1093 PHLKGNDSQALM
+1093 PHLKGNDSKALM
-1105 QEILQNPPPPPHL
+1105 QEILQNPPPPPPHL
-1118 IPISPLSYRAKPKP
+1118 IPMSPLSYRAKPKP
-1132 SEILTLMPH
+1132 SETLILMAH
-1141 SSAKKQAITI
+1141 SSAKKQAITT
-1151 SIAEAEVQPSLYS
+1151 STAEAGDRSSPYS
-1164 VLPNLALI
+1164 VSPNLALI

-1181 ISNVF
+1181 ISNLF

-1202 AFLLYRLE
+1202 AFLLYRLT

>member
-1 MLKEYLESIKDLTPE
+1 MLKEYLESIRDLTPE
-16 SNELTHRTFLQILL
+16 KNELTHRLFLHNLL
-30 ISLKDDFN
+30 DKLKDHFN
-38 TEFKIEHEPKKDK
+38 KEFKIEHEPERK
-51 QGGQPDFR
+51 QGSQPDFR
-59 VSYQGLNIGYIE
+59 ISYQGLNIGYIE

-79 IQLLKSDQI
+79 RKIVESEKSKQI

-102 YLNFVWV
+102 YLNFMWV
-109 GKDENNAPLIKKEIS
+109 GKDENNAPSIKKEIS
-124 VSSLDELSKPLKPNP
+124 VASLDELSKPLKPNP
-139 QTECDLV
+139 QTERDLI

-154 YEAAPITNAKDFATH
+154 HEAAPIANAKDFATH
-169 LSAPTKYLKDAL
+169 LSQRTRYLKDAL
-181 IQYQEKAQVSS
+181 IKYQEKTQVSS

-241 SIPENFA
+241 SIPKNFA

-253 ADFLKKLDAIK
+253 ADFLKKLDEIK
-264 EIQWLLDEILSLI
+264 EIQWLLNEILSSI
-277 NHVNMDSIIKDL
+277 NHVDMDSILKDL

-312 EKKGVYYTP
+312 ESKGVYYTP

-442 TLIQPS
+442 TLIQPK
-448 EIAADRGLQP
+448 EITAYRGLQP
-458 IFEKELKSAQEIKKD
+458 IFETELLNARNIKED
-473 EKILIITGNPPY
+473 KILIITGNPPY

-512 EIERNVKLT
+512 EVEKNVKLT
-521 DKIKKLLKNIQT
+521 DKIQTLLKNIQT
-533 QNEGDKSVKNT
+533 QKESGSKN
-544 NKDALKNLKKL
+544 ALKELKNL

-582 NKIESLGH
+582 NKIKSLGH

-649 QGVSINLFVKKAQA
+649 QGVSINLFVKKAQT
-663 TKQKILQ
+663 TKQKIH
-670 KIYYYDVYGERAE
+670 YYDVYGQRAE
-683 KYDFLAQNDL
+683 KYAFLAQNDL
-693 NSIEWLELA
+693 NSIEWLEIA
-702 PREPFYLLIP
+702 PRAPFYLLIP
-712 QKTSLLDEY
+712 QETLLLDEY

-732 VGSTGICSQRDHVV
+732 VGGTGICSKRDHVV

-771 IYNIKKDGR
+771 KYDIGDDSR
-780 DWRLEY
+780 DWRLNN
-786 AIKDVKANANN
+786 AIKEVKTNIKR

-809 FDFYYT
+809 FDYRWT
-815 YYTGKSKSFIAY
+815 YYTPNSRTFLAY
-827 PRGEVFKHMLPP
+827 PVYDVFKHMLPP
-839 PTNPKTPNQTCKNVA
+839 PPQQTLK
-854 LNIARQSKMHGE
+854 H
-866 WRYVMAHKELVD
+866 
-878 INLIASAG
+878 
-886 SMGVG
+886 
-891 YNYPIC
+891 PI
-897 QFNNPNY
+897 
-904 TENFTP
+904 
-910 EFRSFIDKHY
+910 K
-920 NHSFEPLEVLG
+920 
-931 YIYALLYSP
+931 
-940 NYRKRYEE
+940 
-948 FLKADYPKIL
+948 
-958 FTNNKDLFRV
+958 
-968 LSLLGIEL
+968 
-976 IGLHV
+976 
-981 LNQESLNHSFEKLKD
+981 
-996 ATIGGSYYKEAHER
+996 
-1010 NPIIKK
+1010 
-1016 PSYNEPEQRLYIN
+1016 
-1029 HSAYFRGVSE
+1029 
-1039 EIYNY
+1039 
-1044 MIGGYG
+1044 
-1050 VLDKYLKS
+1050 
-1058 HKNESCNFDHVS
+1058 
-1070 NIIKVIA
+1070 
-1077 RTIEIQK
+1077 
-1084 TLGFLTSDL
+1084 
-1093 PHLKGNDSQALM
+1093 
-1105 QEILQNPPPPPHL
+1105 
-1118 IPISPLSYRAKPKP
+1118 RAKM
-1132 SEILTLMPH
+1132 S
-1141 SSAKKQAITI
+1141 
-1151 SIAEAEVQPSLYS
+1151 
-1164 VLPNLALI
+1164 
-1172 CDRGSKVSP
+1172 R
-1181 ISNVF
+1181 
-1186 VTNMLCDLH
+1186 
-1195 VNGSGSY
+1195 
-1202 AFLLYRLE
+1202 

>member
-1 MLKEYLESIKDLTPE
+1 MLKEYLESIKGLASE
-16 SNELTHRTFLQILL
+16 KKNELTHRPSLYNLL
-30 ISLKDDFN
+30 DSLKDHFN
-38 TEFKIEHEPKKDK
+38 KEFKIEHEPERK
-51 QGGQPDFR
+51 QGSQPDFR
-59 VSYQGLNIGYIE
+59 VSFQGLNIGYIE
-71 NKRVGTDL
+71 NKRAGTNL
-79 IQLLKSDQI
+79 SQLLKSDQI
-88 LKYLELNPNLMLTD
+88 LKYLELNPNLMLTN
-102 YLNFVWV
+102 YLNFMWV

-124 VSSLDELSKPLKPNP
+124 VASPDELSKPLKPNP
-139 QTECDLV
+139 QTERDLI

-154 YEAAPITNAKDFATH
+154 HEPAPIANAKDFANA
-169 LSAPTKYLKDAL
+169 LSPRTRYLKEAL
-181 IQYQEKAQVSS
+181 IKYQEKTQVSS
-192 IFNNFKEYLYEEL
+192 IFKNFKEYLYEEL

-241 SIPENFA
+241 SIPKNFA

-253 ADFLKKLDAIK
+253 ADFLKKLDEIK
-264 EIQWLLDEILSLI
+264 EIQWLLNEILSSI
-277 NHVNMDSIIKDL
+277 NHVDMDSILKDL

-312 EKKGVYYTP
+312 ESKGVYYTP

-448 EIAADRGLQP
+448 EIVAYRGLQP

-490 NEGLFEWEV
+490 NKGLFEWEV
-499 RATYGIEPEFQTI
+499 KATYGIEPEFQTI
-512 EIERNVKLT
+512 EIEKKVKLT
-521 DKIKKLLKNIQT
+521 DKIQTLLNSVQIQKESGSKNALKN
-533 QNEGDKSVKNT
+533 GS
-544 NKDALKNLKKL
+544 KDALKALKNL

-629 ARKKEETPQGAKDEN
+629 ARKKEETPQGTKDEN

-649 QGVSINLFVKKAQA
+649 QGVSINLFVKKAQT
-663 TKQKILQ
+663 TKPKIF
-670 KIYYYDVYGERAE
+670 YYDVYGQRAE
-683 KYDFLAQNDL
+683 KYAFLAQHDL
-693 NSIEWLELA
+693 NSIEWLELT
-702 PREPFYLLIP
+702 PRAPFYLLIP
-712 QKTSLLDEY
+712 QETPLLDEY

-732 VGSTGICSQRDHVV
+732 ISSVGIVTGRDHVI

-771 IYNIKKDGR
+771 IYKIKKDSR

-839 PTNPKTPNQTCKNVA
+839 PPKKTNPKTPNQTRKNVA
-854 LNIARQSKMHGE
+854 LNTPRQLKNNDKSWTQCFISSH
-866 WRYVMAHKELVD
+866 
-878 INLIASAG
+878 INDQGLSSGGNGAG
-886 SMGVG
+886 V
-891 YNYPIC
+891 NYPLY
-897 QFNNPNY
+897 QFRDPNY

-920 NHSFEPLEVLG
+920 SHSFEPLEILG

-940 NYRKRYEE
+940 NYRKRYED

-958 FTNNKDLFRV
+958 FTNNKDLFMA

-981 LNQESLNHSFEKLKD
+981 LNQESLSYSFEKLKD
-996 ATIGGSYYKEAHER
+996 ATIGESYYKEEHDR

-1016 PSYNEPEQRLYIN
+1016 PSHNELEQRLYIN
-1029 HSAYFRGVSE
+1029 HSAYFRG
-1039 EIYNY
+1039 
-1044 MIGGYG
+1044 
-1050 VLDKYLKS
+1050 
-1058 HKNESCNFDHVS
+1058 
-1070 NIIKVIA
+1070 
-1077 RTIEIQK
+1077 
-1084 TLGFLTSDL
+1084 
-1093 PHLKGNDSQALM
+1093 
-1105 QEILQNPPPPPHL
+1105 
-1118 IPISPLSYRAKPKP
+1118 
-1132 SEILTLMPH
+1132 
-1141 SSAKKQAITI
+1141 
-1151 SIAEAEVQPSLYS
+1151 
-1164 VLPNLALI
+1164 
-1172 CDRGSKVSP
+1172 
-1181 ISNVF
+1181 
-1186 VTNMLCDLH
+1186 
-1195 VNGSGSY
+1195 
-1202 AFLLYRLE
+1202 

>member
-16 SNELTHRTFLQILL
+16 SNELTHRTFLQNLL
-30 ISLKDDFN
+30 KGLKENFN
-38 TEFKIEHEPKKDK
+38 TEFKIEHEPKRDK

-59 VSYQGLNIGYIE
+59 ISYQGLNVGYIE

-79 IQLLKSDQI
+79 RQLLKSDQI
-88 LKYLELNPNLMLTD
+88 LKYLKLNPNLMLTD
-102 YLNFVWV
+102 YLNFMWV
-109 GKDENNAPLIKKEIS
+109 GKDEENKPSIKREIS
-124 VSSLDELSKPLKPNP
+124 IASLDELSKPLKPNP
-139 QTECDLV
+139 QTERDLI
-146 ELFKSFFN
+146 ELFKGFFN
-154 YEAAPITNAKDFATH
+154 YEAAPITNAKDFANA

-181 IQYQEKAQVSS
+181 IQYQKDTQVSSIKDEQVSS
-192 IFNNFKEYLYEEL
+192 IFKNFKEYLYEEL
-205 SFEDFSDALAQT
+205 SFEDFSDAFAQT
-217 LTYSLFLAKLNHPF
+217 LTYSLFIAKLNHPF
-231 EKINLDNVRS
+231 EKIDLDNVRS

-253 ADFLKKLDAIK
+253 ADFLKRLDAIK
-264 EIQWLLDEILSLI
+264 EIQWLLKEILNSI
-277 NHVNMDSIIKDL
+277 NHVDMGSIIKDL

-321 DSVVKF
+321 GSVVEF

-375 ALETRKTSDGGTST
+375 ALEVRKTSDGGIST

-436 QIILTN
+436 KIILTN

-448 EIAADRGLQP
+448 EIIAYRGLNP
-458 IFEKELKSAQEIKKD
+458 IFEKELSNAQEIKKN
-473 EKILIITGNPPY
+473 ENILIITGNPPY

-499 RATYGIEPEFQTI
+499 KATYGIEPEFQTI
-512 EIERNVKLT
+512 EIEKNVKLT
-521 DKIKKLLKNIQT
+521 DKIQTLLKNIQK
-533 QNEGDKSVKNT
+533 QKESSSKN
-544 NKDALKNLKKL
+544 ALKVLKSL

-663 TKQKILQ
+663 TKPKIF
-670 KIYYYDVYGERAE
+670 YYDVYGERAE
-683 KYDFLAQNDL
+683 KYAFLAQNDL

-702 PREPFYLLIP
+702 PREPFYSLIP
-712 QKTSLLDEY
+712 QETPLLEEY

-727 QDMFQ
+727 QEMFQ

-827 PRGEVFKHMLPP
+827 PRGEVFRHMLPP
-839 PTNPKTPNQTCKNVA
+839 PPQQT
-854 LNIARQSKMHGE
+854 L
-866 WRYVMAHKELVD
+866 
-878 INLIASAG
+878 
-886 SMGVG
+886 
-891 YNYPIC
+891 
-897 QFNNPNY
+897 
-904 TENFTP
+904 
-910 EFRSFIDKHY
+910 KH
-920 NHSFEPLEVLG
+920 
-931 YIYALLYSP
+931 
-940 NYRKRYEE
+940 
-948 FLKADYPKIL
+948 
-958 FTNNKDLFRV
+958 
-968 LSLLGIEL
+968 
-976 IGLHV
+976 
-981 LNQESLNHSFEKLKD
+981 Q
-996 ATIGGSYYKEAHER
+996 
-1010 NPIIKK
+1010 IK
-1016 PSYNEPEQRLYIN
+1016 
-1029 HSAYFRGVSE
+1029 
-1039 EIYNY
+1039 
-1044 MIGGYG
+1044 
-1050 VLDKYLKS
+1050 
-1058 HKNESCNFDHVS
+1058 
-1070 NIIKVIA
+1070 
-1077 RTIEIQK
+1077 
-1084 TLGFLTSDL
+1084 
-1093 PHLKGNDSQALM
+1093 
-1105 QEILQNPPPPPHL
+1105 
-1118 IPISPLSYRAKPKP
+1118 RAKM
-1132 SEILTLMPH
+1132 S
-1141 SSAKKQAITI
+1141 
-1151 SIAEAEVQPSLYS
+1151 
-1164 VLPNLALI
+1164 
-1172 CDRGSKVSP
+1172 R
-1181 ISNVF
+1181 
-1186 VTNMLCDLH
+1186 
-1195 VNGSGSY
+1195 
-1202 AFLLYRLE
+1202 

>member
-16 SNELTHRTFLQILL
+16 SNELTHRPSLYTLL
-30 ISLKDDFN
+30 KGLKDNFN
-38 TEFKIEHEPKKDK
+38 KEFEIEHEPKKDK
-51 QGGQPDFR
+51 QWGQPDFR
-59 VSYQGLNIGYIE
+59 ISYQGLNIGYIE
-71 NKRVGTDL
+71 NKRVGTIETNL
-79 IQLLKSDQI
+79 NQLLKSDQV

-109 GKDENNAPLIKKEIS
+109 GKDEENKPSIKREIS
-124 VSSLDELSKPLKPNP
+124 IASLEELPKLKPKP
-139 QTECDLV
+139 QTERDLI
-146 ELFKSFFN
+146 ELFRGFFN
-154 YEAAPITNAKDFATH
+154 HEAAPITNAKDFANA
-169 LSAPTKYLKDAL
+169 LSTPTRYLKDAL
-181 IQYQEKAQVSS
+181 IQYQKDEQVSS
-192 IFNNFKEYLYEEL
+192 IFKNFKEYLYEEL
-205 SFEDFSDALAQT
+205 SFEDFSDAFAQT
-217 LTYSLFLAKLNHPF
+217 LTYSLFIAKLSHPF
-231 EKINLDNVRS
+231 EKIDLDNVRS
-241 SIPENFA
+241 SIPKNFA

-253 ADFLKKLDAIK
+253 ADFLKRLDAIK
-264 EIQWLLDEILSLI
+264 EIQWLLNEILSLI
-277 NHVNMDSIIKDL
+277 NHVDVDSILKDL

-436 QIILTN
+436 KIILTN

-448 EIAADRGLQP
+448 EIIAYRGLNP
-458 IFEKELKSAQEIKKD
+458 IFEKELSNAQEIKKN
-473 EKILIITGNPPY
+473 ENILIITGNPPY
-485 SGASS
+485 SGASE
-490 NEGLFEWEV
+490 NKGLFEWEV
-499 RATYGIEPEFQTI
+499 KATYGIEPEFQTI
-512 EIERNVKLT
+512 EIEKNVKLA
-521 DKIKKLLKNIQT
+521 DKIQTLLKNVQK
-533 QNEGDKSVKNT
+533 QKEGSS
-544 NKDALKNLKKL
+544 KDALKELKNL

-663 TKQKILQ
+663 TKPKIF
-670 KIYYYDVYGERAE
+670 YYDVYGERAE
-683 KYDFLAQNDL
+683 KYAFLAQNDL
-693 NSIEWLELA
+693 NSINWLELA
-702 PREPFYLLIP
+702 PREPFYSLIP
-712 QKTSLLDEY
+712 QKTLLLEEY

-727 QDMFQ
+727 QEMFQ

-797 LEEYIVSCQYRP
+797 LEQYIVSCQYRP

-827 PRGEVFKHMLPP
+827 PRGEVFKH
-839 PTNPKTPNQTCKNVA
+839 
-854 LNIARQSKMHGE
+854 
-866 WRYVMAHKELVD
+866 
-878 INLIASAG
+878 
-886 SMGVG
+886 
-891 YNYPIC
+891 
-897 QFNNPNY
+897 
-904 TENFTP
+904 
-910 EFRSFIDKHY
+910 
-920 NHSFEPLEVLG
+920 
-931 YIYALLYSP
+931 
-940 NYRKRYEE
+940 
-948 FLKADYPKIL
+948 
-958 FTNNKDLFRV
+958 
-968 LSLLGIEL
+968 
-976 IGLHV
+976 
-981 LNQESLNHSFEKLKD
+981 
-996 ATIGGSYYKEAHER
+996 
-1010 NPIIKK
+1010 
-1016 PSYNEPEQRLYIN
+1016 
-1029 HSAYFRGVSE
+1029 
-1039 EIYNY
+1039 
-1044 MIGGYG
+1044 
-1050 VLDKYLKS
+1050 
-1058 HKNESCNFDHVS
+1058 
-1070 NIIKVIA
+1070 
-1077 RTIEIQK
+1077 
-1084 TLGFLTSDL
+1084 
-1093 PHLKGNDSQALM
+1093 
-1105 QEILQNPPPPPHL
+1105 
-1118 IPISPLSYRAKPKP
+1118 
-1132 SEILTLMPH
+1132 
-1141 SSAKKQAITI
+1141 
-1151 SIAEAEVQPSLYS
+1151 
-1164 VLPNLALI
+1164 
-1172 CDRGSKVSP
+1172 
-1181 ISNVF
+1181 
-1186 VTNMLCDLH
+1186 
-1195 VNGSGSY
+1195 
-1202 AFLLYRLE
+1202 

>member
-1 MLKEYLESIKDLTPE
+1 MLKEYLESIKDLTLE
-16 SNELTHRTFLQILL
+16 SNELTHRPSLYNLL
-30 ISLKDDFN
+30 DGLKKNFN
-38 TEFKIEHEPKKDK
+38 KEFKIEHEPKRK
-51 QGGQPDFR
+51 QGSQPDFR
-59 VSYQGLNIGYIE
+59 VSFQGLNIGYIE
-71 NKRVGTDL
+71 NKRVGTNL
-79 IQLLKSDQI
+79 SQLLKKDQI

-102 YLNFVWV
+102 YLKFVWV

-124 VSSLDELSKPLKPNP
+124 VASLDELSKPLKPNP
-139 QTECDLV
+139 QTERDLI

-154 YEAAPITNAKDFATH
+154 YEAVPITNAKDFATH
-169 LSAPTKYLKDAL
+169 LSPRTKYLKDAL
-181 IQYQEKAQVSS
+181 ITYQQEDQVSS
-192 IFNNFKEYLYEEL
+192 IFKNFKEYLYEEL
-205 SFEDFSDALAQT
+205 SFEDFSDAFAQT
-217 LTYSLFLAKLNHPF
+217 LTYSLFIAKLNHPF

-241 SIPENFA
+241 SIPKNFA

-264 EIQWLLDEILSLI
+264 EIQWLLNEILSLI
-277 NHVNMDSIIKDL
+277 NHVDMDSILKDL

-375 ALETRKTSDGGTST
+375 ALETRKTSDGGIST

-422 KEEFKKPLKENDAL
+422 KEEFKKPLKENDVL

-448 EIAADRGLQP
+448 EIVAYRGLSP
-458 IFEKELKSAQEIKKD
+458 IFEKELLNAQEIKKN
-473 EKILIITGNPPY
+473 ENILIITGNPPY

-499 RATYGIEPEFQTI
+499 KATYGIEPEFQTI
-512 EIERNVKLT
+512 EIEKNVKLT
-521 DKIKKLLKNIQT
+521 DKTQTLLNNIQK
-533 QNEGDKSVKNT
+533 QKESGSKN
-544 NKDALKNLKKL
+544 ALKELKKL

-582 NKIESLGH
+582 NKIESLEH

-611 RSLLECYDELY
+611 HSLLECYDELY

-629 ARKKEETPQGAKDEN
+629 ARKKEKTPQGAKDEN

-649 QGVSINLFVKKAQA
+649 QGVSINLFVKKVQT
-663 TKQKILQ
+663 TKQKIH
-670 KIYYYDVYGERAE
+670 YYDVYGQRAE
-683 KYDFLAQNDL
+683 KYAFLAQNDL
-693 NSIEWLELA
+693 NSINWLELA

-712 QKTSLLDEY
+712 QETPLLEEY

-727 QDMFQ
+727 KDMFQ
-732 VGSTGICSQRDHVV
+732 ISSVGIVTG
-746 FHKDKESLLKL
+746 KDRIFIANNTESLKEQVLKYCNEFNEQCV
-757 LKDFSTLEP
+757 KD
-766 SELRR
+766 
-771 IYNIKKDGR
+771 IH
-780 DWRLEY
+780 
-786 AIKDVKANANN
+786 
-797 LEEYIVSCQYRP
+797 YRP
-809 FDFYYT
+809 FDIRKVYYDT
-815 YYTGKSKSFIAY
+815 KKLERARENT
-827 PRGEVFKHMLPP
+827 FKHMLPPP
-839 PTNPKTPNQTCKNVA
+839 PTNPKTPNQTRKNVA

-891 YNYPIC
+891 YNYPLY
-897 QFNNPNY
+897 QFKHPNY

-920 NHSFEPLEVLG
+920 SHHFEPLEVLG

-940 NYRKRYEE
+940 NYRKRYED

-958 FTNNKDLFRV
+958 FTKNKDLFRA

-996 ATIGGSYYKEAHER
+996 ATIGESYYKEVHDR
-1010 NPIIKK
+1010 IIKK
-1016 PSYNEPEQRLYIN
+1016 PLHNEPEQRLYIN

-1077 RTIEIQK
+1077 CTIEIQK

-1093 PHLKGNDSQALM
+1093 PHLKGNDSKALI
-1105 QEILQNPPPPPHL
+1105 QEILQNPPPP
-1118 IPISPLSYRAKPKP
+1118 I
-1132 SEILTLMPH
+1132 
-1141 SSAKKQAITI
+1141 
-1151 SIAEAEVQPSLYS
+1151 
-1164 VLPNLALI
+1164 
-1172 CDRGSKVSP
+1172 
-1181 ISNVF
+1181 
-1186 VTNMLCDLH
+1186 
-1195 VNGSGSY
+1195 
-1202 AFLLYRLE
+1202 

>member
-1 MLKEYLESIKDLTPE
+1 MLKEYLESIRDLTPE
-16 SNELTHRTFLQILL
+16 KNELTHRASLENLL
-30 ISLKDDFN
+30 KNLKDNFN
-38 TEFKIEHEPKKDK
+38 KEFKIEHEPKKDK
-51 QGGQPDFR
+51 QWGQPDFR

-71 NKRVGTDL
+71 NKKVGTDL
-79 IQLLKSDQI
+79 NQLSKKDQI

-109 GKDENNAPLIKKEIS
+109 GKDENNEPLIKRKIS
-124 VSSLDELSKPLKPNP
+124 IASLDELSKPLKPNP
-139 QTECDLV
+139 QTERDLI

-154 YEAAPITNAKDFATH
+154 HEAAPITNAKDFANA

-181 IQYQEKAQVSS
+181 IQYQKDRQVSS

-205 SFEDFSDALAQT
+205 SFEDFSDAFAQT

-241 SIPENFA
+241 SIPKNFA

-264 EIQWLLDEILSLI
+264 EIQWLLNEILSLI
-277 NHVNMDSIIKDL
+277 NHVDMDSIIKDL

-312 EKKGVYYTP
+312 ESKGVYYTP

-350 LDNENIKLLDFATGT
+350 LDNKNIKLLDFATGT

-448 EIAADRGLQP
+448 EIVAYRGLSP
-458 IFEKELKSAQEIKKD
+458 IFEKELSNAQEIKKN
-473 EKILIITGNPPY
+473 ENILIITGNPPY

-499 RATYGIEPEFQTI
+499 KATYGIEPEFQTI
-512 EIERNVKLT
+512 EIEKNVKLT
-521 DKIKKLLKNIQT
+521 DKIQTLLKNIQT
-533 QNEGDKSVKNT
+533 QKESGSKN
-544 NKDALKNLKKL
+544 ALKELKSL

-611 RSLLECYDELY
+611 RSLLGCYDELY

-644 VFNIM
+644 IFNIM
-649 QGVSINLFVKKAQA
+649 QGVSINLFVKKAQT
-663 TKQKILQ
+663 TKQKIH
-670 KIYYYDVYGERAE
+670 YYDVYGERAE
-683 KYDFLAQNDL
+683 KYAFLAKNDL
-693 NSIEWLELA
+693 NSIEWLEIA
-702 PREPFYLLIP
+702 PREPFYLLLP
-712 QKTSLLDEY
+712 LKTPLLDEY

-732 VGSTGICSQRDHVV
+732 ISSVGIVTGRDHVI

-771 IYNIKKDGR
+771 VYNIKKDSR

-786 AIKDVKANANN
+786 AIRDVRANADN
-797 LEEYIVSCQYRP
+797 LEKYIVLCQYRP
-809 FDFYYT
+809 FDYRWT

-827 PRGEVFKHMLPP
+827 PRGEVLKHMLPP
-839 PTNPKTPNQTCKNVA
+839 PQQTLKHPIKCA
-854 LNIARQSKMHGE
+854 KMS
-866 WRYVMAHKELVD
+866 R
-878 INLIASAG
+878 
-886 SMGVG
+886 
-891 YNYPIC
+891 
-897 QFNNPNY
+897 
-904 TENFTP
+904 
-910 EFRSFIDKHY
+910 
-920 NHSFEPLEVLG
+920 
-931 YIYALLYSP
+931 
-940 NYRKRYEE
+940 
-948 FLKADYPKIL
+948 
-958 FTNNKDLFRV
+958 
-968 LSLLGIEL
+968 
-976 IGLHV
+976 
-981 LNQESLNHSFEKLKD
+981 
-996 ATIGGSYYKEAHER
+996 
-1010 NPIIKK
+1010 
-1016 PSYNEPEQRLYIN
+1016 
-1029 HSAYFRGVSE
+1029 
-1039 EIYNY
+1039 
-1044 MIGGYG
+1044 
-1050 VLDKYLKS
+1050 
-1058 HKNESCNFDHVS
+1058 
-1070 NIIKVIA
+1070 
-1077 RTIEIQK
+1077 
-1084 TLGFLTSDL
+1084 
-1093 PHLKGNDSQALM
+1093 
-1105 QEILQNPPPPPHL
+1105 
-1118 IPISPLSYRAKPKP
+1118 
-1132 SEILTLMPH
+1132 
-1141 SSAKKQAITI
+1141 
-1151 SIAEAEVQPSLYS
+1151 
-1164 VLPNLALI
+1164 
-1172 CDRGSKVSP
+1172 
-1181 ISNVF
+1181 
-1186 VTNMLCDLH
+1186 
-1195 VNGSGSY
+1195 
-1202 AFLLYRLE
+1202 

>member
-16 SNELTHRTFLQILL
+16 KNELTHRLFLHNLL
-30 ISLKDDFN
+30 NQLKNHFN
-38 TEFKIEHEPKKDK
+38 KEFKIEHEPKKDK

-71 NKRVGTDL
+71 NKRAGTDL
-79 IQLLKSDQI
+79 RKIVESKKSDQV

-102 YLNFVWV
+102 YLDFVWV

-124 VSSLDELSKPLKPNP
+124 VASLDELSKPLKPNP
-139 QTECDLV
+139 QTERDLI

-154 YEAAPITNAKDFATH
+154 HEAAPITNAKDFATH
-169 LSAPTKYLKDAL
+169 LSAPTKYLTKYLKDAL
-181 IQYQEKAQVSS
+181 IQYQKDRQVSS

-217 LTYSLFLAKLNHPF
+217 LTYSLFIAKLNHPF

-241 SIPENFA
+241 SIPKNFA

-264 EIQWLLDEILSLI
+264 EIQWLLNEILSLI
-277 NHVNMDSIIKDL
+277 NHVDMDSIIKDL

-312 EKKGVYYTP
+312 ESKGVYYTP

-448 EIAADRGLQP
+448 EIVAYRGLSP
-458 IFEKELKSAQEIKKD
+458 IFEKELSNAQEIKKN
-473 EKILIITGNPPY
+473 ENILIITGNPPY

-499 RATYGIEPEFQTI
+499 KATYGIEPEFQTI
-512 EIERNVKLT
+512 EIEKNVKLT
-521 DKIKKLLKNIQT
+521 DKIQTLLKNIQT
-533 QNEGDKSVKNT
+533 QKESGSKNAPKSGS
-544 NKDALKNLKKL
+544 KDALKALKNL
-555 HSKYKLQKEKNPKWL
+555 HSKYKLQNEKNPKWL
-570 LDDYVKFMRFAQ
+570 LDDYMKFMRFAQ

-629 ARKKEETPQGAKDEN
+629 ARKKEKTPQGADDEN
-644 VFNIM
+644 VFNIK
-649 QGVSINLFVKKAQA
+649 QGVSINLFVKKAQT
-663 TKQKILQ
+663 TKQKIH
-670 KIYYYDVYGERAE
+670 YYDVYGERAE
-683 KYDFLAQNDL
+683 KYAFLAQNDL
-693 NSIEWLELA
+693 NSIEWLEIA
-702 PREPFYLLIP
+702 PREPFYLLLP
-712 QKTSLLDEY
+712 LKTPLLDEY

-727 QDMFQ
+727 QEMFQ
-732 VGSTGICSQRDHVV
+732 ISSVGIVTG
-746 FHKDKESLLKL
+746 KDRIFIANNTESLK
-757 LKDFSTLEP
+757 EQV
-766 SELRR
+766 LR
-771 IYNIKKDGR
+771 YCN
-780 DWRLEY
+780 EFNEQC
-786 AIKDVKANANN
+786 IKD
-797 LEEYIVSCQYRP
+797 IHYRP
-809 FDFYYT
+809 FDIRKVYYDT
-815 YYTGKSKSFIAY
+815 KKLERARENT
-827 PRGEVFKHMLPP
+827 FKHMLPP
-839 PTNPKTPNQTCKNVA
+839 PTNPKTPNQTRKNVA

-891 YNYPIC
+891 YNYPLY
-897 QFNNPNY
+897 QFKHPNY

-920 NHSFEPLEVLG
+920 SHHFEPLEVLG

-940 NYRKRYEE
+940 NYRKRYED

-958 FTNNKDLFRV
+958 FTNNKDLFSA

-981 LNQESLNHSFEKLKD
+981 LNQESLNYSFEKLKD
-996 ATIGGSYYKEAHER
+996 ATIGESYYKEAHDR

-1016 PSYNEPEQRLYIN
+1016 SLHNEPEKRLYIN
-1029 HSAYFRGVSE
+1029 HSAYFRGVSQ
-1039 EIYNY
+1039 EIYDY
-1044 MIGGYG
+1044 RIGGYG

-1058 HKNESCNFDHVS
+1058 HKDESCDFDHVS

-1093 PHLKGNDSQALM
+1093 PHLKGNVSEALM
-1105 QEILQNPPPPPHL
+1105 QEILQNPPPPPPPFNTN
-1118 IPISPLSYRAKPKP
+1118 I
-1132 SEILTLMPH
+1132 
-1141 SSAKKQAITI
+1141 
-1151 SIAEAEVQPSLYS
+1151 
-1164 VLPNLALI
+1164 ALI
-1172 CDRGSKVSP
+1172 LSRQAKAIGDFDFDAAFISKEASDNNIYRRGGGS
-1181 ISNVF
+1181 VF
-1186 VTNMLCDLH
+1186 PLFCLV
-1195 VNGSGSY
+1195 
-1202 AFLLYRLE
+1202 

>member
-1 MLKEYLESIKDLTPE
+1 MLKEYLESIKDLTTE
-16 SNELTHRTFLQILL
+16 KNELTHRLSLHNLL
-30 ISLKDDFN
+30 NRLKDHFN
-38 TEFKIEHEPKKDK
+38 KEFKIEHEPKKE
-51 QGGQPDFR
+51 QGSQPDFR
-59 VSYQGLNIGYIE
+59 ISFQGLNIGYIE
-71 NKRVGTDL
+71 NKRAGVNL
-79 IQLLKSDQI
+79 RELLKSDQI

-124 VSSLDELSKPLKPNP
+124 IASLDELSKPLKPKP
-139 QTECDLV
+139 QTERDLI

-154 YEAAPITNAKDFATH
+154 HEAAPIANAKDFATH
-169 LSAPTKYLKDAL
+169 LSPRTRYLKDAL
-181 IQYQEKAQVSS
+181 IKYQEKTQVSS

-241 SIPENFA
+241 SIPKNFA

-253 ADFLKKLDAIK
+253 ADFLKKLDEIQ
-264 EIQWLLDEILSLI
+264 EIQWLLNEILSSI
-277 NHVNMDSIIKDL
+277 NHVDMDSIIKDL

-312 EKKGVYYTP
+312 ESKGVYYTP

-375 ALETRKTSDGGTST
+375 ALEMRKTSDGGIST

-436 QIILTN
+436 KIILTN
-442 TLIQPS
+442 TLIQHS
-448 EIAADRGLQP
+448 EIVAYRGLNP
-458 IFEKELKSAQEIKKD
+458 IFETELLNAKDIKEDKN
-473 EKILIITGNPPY
+473 ILIITGNPPY
-485 SGASS
+485 SGASE
-490 NEGLFEWEV
+490 NKGLFEWEV
-499 RATYGIEPEFQTI
+499 KATYGIEPKFQTI
-512 EIERNVKLT
+512 EIEKNVKLT
-521 DKIKKLLKNIQT
+521 DKIKTLLKNIQT
-533 QNEGDKSVKNT
+533 QKEGDKSVKNT
-544 NKDALKNLKKL
+544 NKDALKALKNL
-555 HSKYKLQKEKNPKWL
+555 HSKYKLQNEKNPKWL

-611 RSLLECYDELY
+611 RSLLKCYDELY

-629 ARKKEETPQGAKDEN
+629 ARKKEETPQGTDDDN
-644 VFNIM
+644 VFNIK
-649 QGVSINLFVKKAQA
+649 QGVSINLFVKKAQT
-663 TKQKILQ
+663 TKQKIH
-670 KIYYYDVYGERAE
+670 YYDVYGERAE
-683 KYDFLAQNDL
+683 KYAFLAQNDL
-693 NSIEWLELA
+693 NSIEWLEIC
-702 PREPFYLLIP
+702 PKRPFYLLIP
-712 QKTSLLDEY
+712 QETSLLEEY

-727 QDMFQ
+727 QEMFQ
-732 VGSTGICSQRDHVV
+732 VGGTGICSKKDHVV

-771 IYNIKKDGR
+771 KYDIRDAEGWKLGRAIENVKKNSHE
-780 DWRLEY
+780 LE
-786 AIKDVKANANN
+786 K
-797 LEEYIVSCQYRP
+797 YIVSCQYRP
-809 FDFYYT
+809 FDYRWT
-815 YYTGKSKSFIAY
+815 YYTDKSCGFLARPVY
-827 PRGEVFKHMLPP
+827 QVFKHMLPPPP
-839 PTNPKTPNQTCKNVA
+839 PTNPKTPNQTRKNVT
-854 LNIARQSKMHGE
+854 LNTPRQLKNNDKS
-866 WRYVMAHKELVD
+866 WTQCFISSC
-878 INLIASAG
+878 INDQGLSSGGNGAG
-886 SMGVG
+886 V
-891 YNYPIC
+891 NYPLY
-897 QFNNPNY
+897 QFRDPNY

-910 EFRSFIDKHY
+910 EFRNFIDKHY
-920 NHSFEPLEVLG
+920 NHSFEPLEILG

-940 NYRKRYEE
+940 NYRKRYEG
-948 FLKADYPKIL
+948 FLKIDYPKIL

-981 LNQESLNHSFEKLKD
+981 LNQESLDYSFEKLKD
-996 ATIGGSYYKEAHER
+996 AIIGESCYIEAHER
-1010 NPIIKK
+1010 NPIISQK
-1016 PSYNEPEQRLYIN
+1016 PSHNEPEKRLYIN
-1029 HSAYFRGVSE
+1029 HSTYFSGVSQ
-1039 EIYNY
+1039 EIYDY
-1044 MIGGYG
+1044 RIGGYC
-1050 VLDKYLKS
+1050 VLDKYLKN
-1058 HKNESCNFDHVS
+1058 HKNESCDFDHVTR
-1070 NIIKVIA
+1070 IIKVIA

-1093 PHLKGNDSQALM
+1093 PHLKGNGSEALM
-1105 QEILQNPPPPPHL
+1105 QEILQNPPPPP
-1118 IPISPLSYRAKPKP
+1118 I
-1132 SEILTLMPH
+1132 
-1141 SSAKKQAITI
+1141 
-1151 SIAEAEVQPSLYS
+1151 
-1164 VLPNLALI
+1164 
-1172 CDRGSKVSP
+1172 
-1181 ISNVF
+1181 
-1186 VTNMLCDLH
+1186 
-1195 VNGSGSY
+1195 
-1202 AFLLYRLE
+1202 